1 MSVES
6 KNGIMLLDKP
16 TGMTSHDVVNFLR
29 RKLKT
34 RRIGHCGIL
43 DPNATG
49 LLVMLIER
57 GTLFS
62 SHLIGMSKRYAA
74 RFAFGTATDTYDAV
88 GQVVSAEDPG
98 HLPQEDFEKL
108 LSNYRGKIE
117 QAIPPFSAAKRDG
130 KTLHKLARKGKQFSP
145 SSKVVE
151 VKSIEIIDYQWPEV
165 ALDISCS
172 SGTYVRSLAHQMGMA
187 LGSGGHLKALRRIEV
202 GPFRL
207 SEAQSLDEIAK
218 SECPSEYI
226 RPLKE
231 ALPTY
236 PQIMI
241 KPQYCG
247 AVLLGRPFV
256 KNYIIENCYRGSGD
270 VLSLLLDNDGRVLAL
285 AKLNMLW
292 PSLDKLSQSEVMGTY
307 VRVIDEGR
315 QRS

>member
-16 TGMTSHDVVNFLR
+16 IGMTSHDVVNFLR
-29 RKLKT
+29 RQLKT

-62 SHLIGMSKRYAA
+62 SHLIGMPKRYIA
-74 RFAFGTATDTYDAV
+74 RFAFGSATDTYDAAGRV
-88 GQVVSAEDPG
+88 ASTADPG
-98 HLPQEDFEKL
+98 QLPQEDFEKL
-108 LSNYRGKIE
+108 LANYRGKIE
-117 QAIPPFSAAKRDG
+117 QAIPPYSAAKRGG
-130 KTLHKLARKGKQFSP
+130 KTMHKMARKGKAFNP
-145 SSKVVE
+145 GLKVVE
-151 VKSIEIIDYQWPEV
+151 VKGIEIIDYQWPELS
-165 ALDISCS
+165 LDINCS

-187 LGSGGHLKALRRIEV
+187 LGCGGHLKALRRIEV
-202 GPFRL
+202 GPFSL
-207 SEAQSLDEIAK
+207 SEAYSLDEISK
-218 SECPSEYI
+218 SECPEEFI

-236 PQIMI
+236 PQILI

-256 KNYIIENCYRGSGD
+256 KKYVNENSYIGSGD
-270 VLSLLLDNDGRVLAL
+270 ELSLLLDTDGKVLAL
-285 AKLNMLW
+285 ARLNMLW
-292 PSLDKLSQSEVMGTY
+292 RSVEKLGPSEVMGTY
-307 VRVIDEGR
+307 VRVIDEGH
-315 QRS
+315 QRA